1 MTLATVTLRQPVNRE
16 YAKRLIDAAP
26 KDAVVT
32 IKEGTRSLDQN
43 ALMWALLTDIARARP
58 EGRQWSP
65 EMWKS
70 AMMAALGHEVV
81 WQPGI
86 DGGPPFPAGYRT
98 SRMSKAQMSEMIE
111 FIYSYG
117 ARHGARWSQEVAA

>member
-1 MTLATVTLRQPVNRE
+1 
-16 YAKRLIDAAP
+16 
-26 KDAVVT
+26 
-32 IKEGTRSLDQN
+32 
-43 ALMWALLTDIARARP
+43 
-58 EGRQWSP
+58 
-65 EMWKS
+65 
-70 AMMAALGHEVV
+70 MMAALWHEVV

-117 ARHGARWSQEVAA
+117 ARHGVRWSQEVAA